1 MFSQMC
7 NGGYVH
13 LFILRVDKT
22 SLAYL
27 MELRLKIIFHQK
39 APCRIFEGSLFRLSA
54 ILMISFTTEIR
65 DLSSTKSFD

>member
-39 APCRIFEGSLFRLSA
+39 RSVEFSKVRCLDSPQY
-54 ILMISFTTEIR
+54 
-65 DLSSTKSFD
+65 